1 MYAHFRKLDYFSTE
15 CIYAP
20 NAYRGYARTY
30 LKDLESIRPSVI
42 MDIIFSGETMQFED
56 TPSSNP
62 ARGSCERCGF
72 VASNKLCK
80 ACVLL
85 EGLNK
90 GRPKLAVGKSRDQR
104 QLAQMPEMEETNG
117 CLSGSNGKKVNG
129 MSESCC
135 GRGGGKGTCLSKTK
149 DNIEVPAKAKTANNE
164 IDF

>member
-1 MYAHFRKLDYFSTE
+1 MYAHFKKLDYFSTE

-42 MDIIFSGETMQFED
+42 MDIIYSGETMQFVD
-56 TPSSNP
+56 TPSCTP
-62 ARGSCERCGF
+62 TQGTCERCGF

-85 EGLNK
+85 EALNK
-90 GRPKLAVGKSRDQR
+90 GKPKLAVGKARDQR
-104 QLAQMPEMEETNG
+104 QLADYPEIKEESNCGKNSTGGDDCKCNKSSV
-117 CLSGSNGKKVNG
+117 SGLNKEAQGHIEKGSGDSENSKKQ
-129 MSESCC
+129 S
-135 GRGGGKGTCLSKTK
+135 
-149 DNIEVPAKAKTANNE
+149 